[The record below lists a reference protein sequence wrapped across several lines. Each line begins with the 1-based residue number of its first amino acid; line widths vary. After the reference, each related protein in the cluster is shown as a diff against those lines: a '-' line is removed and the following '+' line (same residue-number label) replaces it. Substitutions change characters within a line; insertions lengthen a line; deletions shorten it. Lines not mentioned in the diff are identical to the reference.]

1 MAAYLIVGGDVL
13 VAEVALKLLAPALR
27 MPTNRVAS
35 GSCFTSR
42 VAASACVGTTE
53 ERERRGRAKLPS
65 ARALW
70 TKALGASALS
80 DVSLGPSHDLVG
92 EEGEAVTDCPC
103 VEEAH
108 RVHVAGLP
116 EQALAGTEH
125 DREDDQSQLV
135 DQAVLD

>member
-1 MAAYLIVGGDVL
+1 VL

-53 ERERRGRAKLPS
+53 ERERRGQV
-65 ARALW
+65 
-70 TKALGASALS
+70 KALGASALS

-135 DQAVLD
+135 GQAVLD